1 MNARNQKKA
10 IAKLLKKAI
19 KSFLKEDFELVHQY
33 LDELQSKNLDSKSK
47 KRLKKVLLL
56 FMLGEL
62 YGINTMHG
70 ILEIAGAK
78 SNNYQRI
85 WQKYSCQQI
94 MNLALGLFSKVL
106 ENRLIELS
114 DKTESTWS
122 RGKVTIIL
130 DGSVFKQWLEQEP
143 FGQYYAKHFSGQ
155 THKVEYGFNL
165 LLLGVAIGDEFY
177 PLYFHILCKGKQEKV
192 KGISCKLLTKCSL
205 YLTKLSKTHQLTYGK
220 LYVSVD
226 SGFRYDALI
235 AYCQYAG
242 WEPIIACEKAHI
254 FTICSWKGKLRDY
267 IKEVYEK
274 QEKAHQSK
282 YAEQGKTAPPYV
294 LRIKAD
300 YRAMGRKVLLVFFR
314 INNSKK
320 VSVVFTTDLGAK
332 AKTIRHRFFQ
342 RVKIEQF
349 FRFVKHT
356 LKIQQSTSKNFLGF
370 LKKVALFF
378 LKAIFCQIFT
388 KKTQKWSKK
397 LKLLGYERIRRLIIH
412 NLDNRP
418 LEELVTN
425 GTFCMNFNL

>member
-1 MNARNQKKA
+1 MNAHNQKKDV
-10 IAKLLKKAI
+10 AKLLKQAI
-19 KSFLKEDFELVHQY
+19 KSFFKEEFDLALQY

-56 FMLGEL
+56 FMIGEL
-62 YGINTMHG
+62 YGINTLHG
-70 ILEIAGAK
+70 ILEIAGVK

-94 MNLALGLFSKVL
+94 MNLALGVFSEIL
-106 ENRLIELS
+106 ANRLLDLC
-114 DKTESTWS
+114 DKMESTWS
-122 RGKVTIIL
+122 RSKVTIIL

-155 THKVEYGFNL
+155 THKIEHGFNL
-165 LLLGVAIGDEFY
+165 LLLGVAIGNDFY
-177 PLYFHILCKGKQEKV
+177 PLFFHILCKGRQEKV
-192 KGISCKLLTKCSL
+192 KEVSCKLLTKCRL
-205 YLTKLSKTHQLTYGK
+205 YLDNLSKKHHLTYGK

-235 AYCQYAG
+235 KYCHNAG
-242 WEPIIACEKAHI
+242 WEPIIACQKEHI
-254 FTICSWKGKLRDY
+254 FTVGSWKGKLRDY

-274 QEKAHQSK
+274 LEKAHQTQ
-282 YAEQGKTAPPYV
+282 YTQQGKTAPPFV
-294 LRIKAD
+294 LRIKAV
-300 YRAMGRKVLLVFFR
+300 YQAMGRKVLLVFFR

-320 VSVVFTTDLGAK
+320 VSIVFTTDLAAK
-332 AKTIRHRFFQ
+332 AKTIRYRFFQ

-388 KKTQKWSKK
+388 KKVRKRSEK

-425 GTFCMNFNL
+425 GTFCTNLSF